1 METNCKKCK
10 YGPYYN
16 PYSDFCDGCM
26 YDPDTGWGGFYDHR
40 VDKHFNN
47 IEEQNKFYEDNVGK

>member
-1 METNCKKCK
+1 
-10 YGPYYN
+10 
-16 PYSDFCDGCM
+16 M